1 MLDYIQQTAAKMVD
15 GAKPQC
21 FVLFVLSHG
30 GIVGDTEVVFGTD
43 GKPVSKMEIKD
54 ALSDAAC
61 PVLREVPRILF
72 FQCGRGG
79 VVEVLLFFCVVH
91 VPGFVFIC
99 PKLMALEMN

>member
-1 MLDYIQQTAAKMVD
+1 MRDCIKETAAKMVD

-30 GIVGDTEVVFGTD
+30 DILVNGTEVVFGTD
-43 GKPVSKMEIKD
+43 GETVSKMEIKD
-54 ALSDAAC
+54 ALSDTAC

-72 FQCGRGG
+72 YQCCRGG
-79 VVEVLLFFCVVH
+79 VVAVLLFCVVH

-99 PKLMALEMN
+99 PKLMAHETN